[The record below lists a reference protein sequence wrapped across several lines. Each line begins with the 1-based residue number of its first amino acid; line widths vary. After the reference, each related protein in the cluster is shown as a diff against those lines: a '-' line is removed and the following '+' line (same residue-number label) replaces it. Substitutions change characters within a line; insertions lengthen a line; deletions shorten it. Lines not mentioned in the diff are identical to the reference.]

1 MPPLTPRQLLLRL
14 IYQQPGDRIPVS
26 PFIHV
31 NYVKEFFGTHDVD
44 WVEKTPEVYKHF
56 GFDVMHRN
64 CTPVY
69 DAYGPSGAAWQVQ
82 IETEPEGRDETK
94 HTSVRTPEGDLDC
107 TEALRWIY
115 EYDAESSPT
124 KYFIQSEADL
134 DLMIKYLPPITH
146 VDVSDITRAKAATG
160 EDGVVAPWIQGA
172 FNLIAY
178 YYRKVDDLLVDA
190 LVNPDFYHKLMRW
203 GLERYK
209 SHIQC
214 MLDARPDV
222 IAAGGNIANGKMVS
236 PAFFK
241 EYIWP
246 YEKELIDF
254 IQSQGVAFLYHNCGY
269 ARKLLPVYPSLG
281 MRMYESMTPHPH
293 GDTVLSEA
301 VQVFGEGTTLIGN
314 IDQIDLLRYG
324 TPADI
329 REAVRLVLDTVRG
342 RSHFILAT
350 TDYFN
355 DETPHANIHA
365 LADAGHEFGH

>member
-1 MPPLTPRQLLLRL
+1 M
-14 IYQQPGDRIPVS
+14 
-26 PFIHV
+26 
-31 NYVKEFFGTHDVD
+31 
-44 WVEKTPEVYKHF
+44 YKHF

-94 HTSVRTPEGDLDC
+94 RTSVRTPEGDLDC
-107 TEALRWIY
+107 IEALRWIY

-124 KYFIQSEADL
+124 KFFIQSEADL
-134 DLMIKYLPPITH
+134 DLMVKYLPPITH
-146 VDVSDITRAKAATG
+146 VDTSDITRAKEATG

-190 LVNPDFYHKLMRW
+190 LVNPDFYHRLMRW

-209 SHIQC
+209 THIQL

-246 YEKELIDF
+246 YEKQLIDF
-254 IQSQGVAFLYHNCGY
+254 IQSQGVVFLYHNCGY
-269 ARKLLPVYPSLG
+269 ARKLLPLYPSLG
-281 MRMYESMTPHPH
+281 MRAYESMTPHPH
-293 GDTVLSEA
+293 GDTVLSDA
-301 VQVFGEGTTLIGN
+301 VQIFGEGTTLIGN

-324 TPADI
+324 TPAEI
-329 REAVRLVLDTVRG
+329 REAVRQVLDTARG
-342 RSHFILAT
+342 RCHLILAT

-355 DETPHANIHA
+355 DETPHENIHA
-365 LADAGHEFGH
+365 LADAGHEFGAVDAD